1 MMMYDDQDDDNYHH
15 HYYNSDDDSCYDD
28 MIMPQTGRP
37 DRDEGEGSGARPVPA
52 VS

>member
-1 MMMYDDQDDDNYHH
+1 MIVMMM
-15 HYYNSDDDSCYDD
+15 
-28 MIMPQTGRP
+28 MPQTGRP